1 MSGDADTASARKRR
15 PSFSVT
21 DLVLDAAAAEAEAAA
36 ADAAPE
42 AAAVAEEPAA
52 VEEEEEEEATCYLYG
67 DLQIPFA
74 AEDAWLRIRDDEE
87 VDDWVLLSYDDDD
100 PTKIVVVGGGGGGL
114 AALVA
119 ATRDDRVQWGYL
131 KVTGVD
137 TRRGVVS
144 RRPKYVFC
152 MVSGAAAPLKQKA
165 TGLLHMGA
173 IAEVLSDAHVS
184 FEVEGGGELSEGVV
198 VGKLLGACGAHR
210 PNGFDF
216 GAGVVPTGEA

>member
-1 MSGDADTASARKRR
+1 MDADASAARKRR

-21 DLVLDAAAAEAEAAA
+21 DLALDAAAAEAEAAA

-42 AAAVAEEPAA
+42 AAVAAEEKA
-52 VEEEEEEEATCYLYG
+52 VVVEEEEEEATCYLYG
-67 DLQIPFA
+67 DLEIPFA

-87 VDDWVLLSYDDDD
+87 VDDWVLLSYDDDE

-114 AALVA
+114 ASLVA

-173 IAEVLSDAHVS
+173 IAEVLSEAHVS

>member
-1 MSGDADTASARKRR
+1 MTRR
-15 PSFSVT
+15 ST
-21 DLVLDAAAAEAEAAA
+21 TGCCCRMMTTTRRRLWWWAAAAAASLLWS
-36 ADAAPE
+36 P
-42 AAAVAEEPAA
+42 PR
-52 VEEEEEEEATCYLYG
+52 AT
-67 DLQIPFA
+67 I
-74 AEDAWLRIRDDEE
+74 
-87 VDDWVLLSYDDDD
+87 
-100 PTKIVVVGGGGGGL
+100 
-114 AALVA
+114 
-119 ATRDDRVQWGYL
+119 RVQWGYL

-173 IAEVLSDAHVS
+173 IAEVLSEAHVS

-210 PNGFDF
+210 AQRLRFR
-216 GAGVVPTGEA
+216 AGVVPTGEA

>member
-1 MSGDADTASARKRR
+1 M
-15 PSFSVT
+15 T
-21 DLVLDAAAAEAEAAA
+21 DLALDAAAAEAEAAA

-42 AAAVAEEPAA
+42 AAVAAEEKAVV

-114 AALVA
+114 ASLVA

-152 MVSGAAAPLKQKA
+152 MVSGAAQLLKQKA

-173 IAEVLSDAHVS
+173 IAEVLSEAHVS
-184 FEVEGGGELSEGVV
+184 FEVEGGGELSEGRR
-198 VGKLLGACGAHR
+198 GG
-210 PNGFDF
+210 
-216 GAGVVPTGEA
+216 